1 MKTEKLF
8 SKFTLGILFLLA
20 FVMKSNANN
29 VQITGTQVSGSNI
42 TFDITWDNSWNAS
55 VAPNNWDG
63 VWVFIKYQDCNTR
76 LWAHA
81 GLSILAGDHTTSS
94 PLQVDP
100 VTDGRGV
107 FIRRS
112 SIGGGTVP
120 LTSVTLKM
128 TIPAGVFNYKVFGIE
143 MVNVPQ
149 AQFQIGDGI
158 STSTFSSIN
167 INATSQSGG
176 LTSATLGGAAANVP
190 ATFPMGY
197 NSFYCM
203 KYEISQL
210 QYVEYLNS
218 LTYDQQA
225 SHVANDPISVV
236 GTYAMFSGFN
246 YRNGV
251 RVSTSG
257 SNAAIPAIFACDA
270 TAGVENNS
278 DDGQGIA
285 MNNLSWSDVSAYL
298 DWAALRPM
306 TELEFEKV
314 CRGTATRVANEYPW
328 GTIEINPIY
337 TQLPGLINDFLA
349 NETWTPATNG
359 TCNAGLGSN
368 SGIYGPV
375 KVGAFATS
383 SSGRASA
390 GAAYYGAMELGGNL
404 AERFITTSNT
414 SGTAFNGTLGDGT
427 ITESGLANQATW
439 PDPATSIGVGFRG
452 GDYVNVVARVRT
464 SDRASIITVNST
476 RAYNFGGRGV
486 R

>member
-1 MKTEKLF
+1 MKSKNYF
-8 SKFTLGILFLLA
+8 SKFAIAILFLVFGFTA
-20 FVMKSNANN
+20 NANN
-29 VQITGTQVSGSNI
+29 VQITGTSVSGSNI
-42 TFDITWDNSWNAS
+42 TFNISWDNSWNAS
-55 VAPNNWDG
+55 VAPNNWDA

-81 GLSILAGDHTTSS
+81 GLSTLASDHSTAS

-100 VTDGRGV
+100 VADGRGV

-112 SIGGGTVP
+112 AVGGGSVAS
-120 LTSVTLKM
+120 TSVTLKM
-128 TIPAGVFNYKVFGIE
+128 TIPAGTFNYKVFGIE

-149 AQFQIGDGI
+149 NNFQIGDGT
-158 STSTFSSIN
+158 SASTFNSIN
-167 INATSQSGG
+167 ITAATQSAG
-176 LTSATLGGAAANVP
+176 LTSATLGGAATNVP

-197 NSFYCM
+197 NAFYCM

-225 SHVANDPISVV
+225 AHVANDPISAI
-236 GTYAMFSGFN
+236 GTYAMFTGFN
-246 YRNGV
+246 YRNGI
-251 RVSTSG
+251 RISTPG
-257 SNAAIPAIFACDA
+257 NNGAIPAVYACDA

-285 MNNLSWSDVSAYL
+285 MNNLSWSDVAAYL

-306 TELEFEKV
+306 TEMEFEKV
-314 CRGTATRVANEYPW
+314 CRGTVNRVADEYPW
-328 GTIEINPIY
+328 GTIEMNAIY
-337 TQLPGLINDFLA
+337 SQLGGLINDYLA

-359 TCNAGLGSN
+359 TCAAGIGSG

-375 KVGAFATS
+375 KVGAFATGT
-383 SSGRASA
+383 SGRASA
-390 GAAYYGAMELGGNL
+390 GASYYGAMELGGNV
-404 AERFITTSNT
+404 AERFITTSNA

-427 ITESGLANQATW
+427 ITASGMANQATW
-439 PDPATSIGVGFRG
+439 PDPTTAVGVGFRG
-452 GDYVNVVARVRT
+452 GDYVNVVARVKT
-464 SDRASIITVNST
+464 SDRASITTVSAV
-476 RAYNFGGRGV
+476 RQYNFGGRGA

>member
-1 MKTEKLF
+1 MKSKNYF
-8 SKFTLGILFLLA
+8 SKIASALFLLFA
-20 FVMKSNANN
+20 INSNANN
-29 VQITGTQVSGSNI
+29 VQITGTTVSGSDI
-42 TFDITWDNSWNAS
+42 TFNITWDNSWNAS
-55 VAPNNWDG
+55 VAPNNWDA

-81 GLSILAGDHTTSS
+81 GLSTISGDHTTSS

-112 SIGGGTVP
+112 AIGGGTVP
-120 LTSVTLKM
+120 VTSVTLKM
-128 TIPAGVFNYKVFGIE
+128 TIPAGTFNYKVFGIE

-149 AQFQIGDGI
+149 NNFQVGDGT
-158 STSTFSSIN
+158 SFSTFNSITISS
-167 INATSQSGG
+167 TSQSGG
-176 LTSATLGGAAANVP
+176 LTSATLGGAATNVP

-225 SHVANDPISVV
+225 AHVANDPIGVA
-236 GTYAMFSGFN
+236 GTYAMFAGFS

-251 RVSTSG
+251 RISTPG
-257 SNAAIPAIFACDA
+257 NNGAIPAVYACDA

-285 MNNLSWSDVSAYL
+285 MNNLSWSDVAAYL
-298 DWAALRPM
+298 DWSALRPM
-306 TELEFEKV
+306 TEMEFEKV
-314 CRGTATRVANEYPW
+314 CRGTTARVAGEYPW
-328 GTIEINPIY
+328 GTIEMNAIY
-337 TQLPGLINDFLA
+337 TQLGGLINDYLS

-359 TCNAGLGSN
+359 TCAAGIGSG

-375 KVGAFATS
+375 KVGAFATG

-390 GAAYYGAMELGGNL
+390 GAGYYGVMELGGNL
-404 AERFITTSNT
+404 TERTITTSNT
-414 SGTAFNGTLGDGT
+414 NGTAFNGTLGDGT
-427 ITESGLANQATW
+427 ITASGLANQATW
-439 PDPATSIGVGFRG
+439 PDPSTAIGVGFRG
-452 GDYVNVVARVRT
+452 GDYVNVVDRVKT
-464 SDRASIITVNST
+464 SDRASITTVST
-476 RAYNFGGRGV
+476 IRQYNFGGRGV